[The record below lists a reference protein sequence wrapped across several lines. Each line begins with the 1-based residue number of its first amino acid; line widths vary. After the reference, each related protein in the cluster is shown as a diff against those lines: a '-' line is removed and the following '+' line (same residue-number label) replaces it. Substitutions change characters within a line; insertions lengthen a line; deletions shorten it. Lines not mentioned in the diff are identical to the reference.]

1 MKQLCLA
8 IAMLCVGGTASAAAD
23 LDARVAYYSR
33 VVTAEGVTR
42 ESRFEETMLRRANH
56 VWTAR
61 VLNAS
66 APAHD
71 DHAHDKPRIS
81 KAVVRETS
89 VHKHFNPVVLPRHL
103 ALEGKQ
109 LRLEYVDTHA
119 KEVIAV
125 PQGEFDNVSFDGSWE
140 RAYYLLDSKRLQ
152 AMPLSARKSS
162 VAGARWRERERD
174 GVYER
179 VLWDERRE
187 IPLVIESGDKA
198 GTFFNRLAL
207 TVQPQLSS
215 DLPWQKLKGYAR
227 REYADFLD

>member
-1 MKQLCLA
+1 MKLIHLTIAASCLTSA
-8 IAMLCVGGTASAAAD
+8 ATAAAD
-23 LDARVAYYSR
+23 LDARIAYYSR

-61 VLNAS
+61 VLAS
-66 APAHD
+66 GAAHD

-103 ALEGKQ
+103 TLEGKA

-125 PQGEFDNVSFDGSWE
+125 PQGEFDNVSFDGSWD
-140 RAYYLLDSKRLQ
+140 RAYYLLDPKRLQ
-152 AMPLSARKSS
+152 AMPLSARKSA

-179 VLWDERRE
+179 VLWDERKE

-198 GTFFNRLAL
+198 GTFFNRLEL
-207 TVQPQLSS
+207 TVRPQLTGEP
-215 DLPWQKLKGYAR
+215 PWQKLKGYAR